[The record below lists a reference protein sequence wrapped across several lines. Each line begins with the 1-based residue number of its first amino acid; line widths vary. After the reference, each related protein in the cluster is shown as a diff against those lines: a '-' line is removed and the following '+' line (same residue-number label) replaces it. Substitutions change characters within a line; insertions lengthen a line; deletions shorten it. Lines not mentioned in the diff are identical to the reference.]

1 MQGFSYSLNVIGLI
15 YEKIEIMMAI
25 LFANIVILIG
35 KRNKILL
42 MLGGWFRIRPFHFL
56 ISFDTIPL
64 FLEIKACDYVI
75 PCFISFPFQP

>member
-1 MQGFSYSLNVIGLI
+1 MQGLSYSLNVIELI
-15 YEKIEIMMAI
+15 YERIEIMMAI

-64 FLEIKACDYVI
+64 FL
-75 PCFISFPFQP
+75 